1 MKKIINF
8 AIGLG
13 IIFLILY
20 LSKFI
25 LNLAH
30 IAFPVPIL
38 GLIILFSLLKIG
50 IIKENWVEDF
60 CNFMLKNMILFF
72 IPIFVGIITYTDI
85 ISKNFLAI
93 TMTIIIT
100 TSLIMIVVGLFS
112 YNVIKYQRLRRMKK
126 WIFLV
131 LF

>member
-1 MKKIINF
+1 MKKFIL
-8 AIGLG
+8 GSG
-13 IIFLILY
+13 IIFSILY

-30 IAFPVPIL
+30 VTFPAPIL
-38 GLIILFSLLKIG
+38 GIIILFSLLKIG
-50 IIKENWVEDF
+50 IIKENWIEDF

-93 TMTIIIT
+93 AMTIIIT
-100 TSLIMIVVGLFS
+100 TTLVMVSVGLFT
-112 YNVIKYQRLRRMKK
+112 YNVIKYQRLKRMKK
-126 WIFLV
+126 
-131 LF
+131 

>member
-1 MKKIINF
+1 MKNF
-8 AIGLG
+8 ILGLG

-30 IAFPVPIL
+30 IVFPAPIL
-38 GLIILFSLLKIG
+38 GIIILFSLLKIG
-50 IIKENWVEDF
+50 VIKENWVKDF
-60 CNFMLKNMILFF
+60 CNFMLQNMILFF
-72 IPIFVGIITYTDI
+72 IPIFVGIIGYQDVI
-85 ISKNFLAI
+85 LKNFLAI

-100 TSLIMIVVGLFS
+100 TTLVIVVVGLFS

-126 WIFLV
+126 
-131 LF
+131 

>member
-1 MKKIINF
+1 MKNF
-8 AIGLG
+8 ILGLG

-30 IAFPVPIL
+30 IVFPAPIL
-38 GLIILFSLLKIG
+38 GIIILFSFLKIG
-50 IIKENWVEDF
+50 VIKENWVKDF
-60 CNFMLKNMILFF
+60 CNFMLQNMILFF
-72 IPIFVGIITYTDI
+72 IPIFVGIIGYQDVI
-85 ISKNFLAI
+85 LKNFLAI

-100 TSLIMIVVGLFS
+100 TTLVIVVVGLFS

-126 WIFLV
+126 
-131 LF
+131 